1 VGTRGPKPKVSPA
14 ELHFW
19 AQEFYH
25 DLRGLAEGS
34 SRVWFDQNRFDRSLK
49 DIQLIE
55 LSADERDRLRMDI
68 DEDIQAGR
76 VGENDQEAQ
85 LRVRIEDHLFMK
97 RECLRQNAAE
107 ESQAIKN
114 VPGDPQVLK
123 SLLRAKTAQRVRQI
137 CKDAFVVRSVE
148 FRHGD
153 YRQFT
158 VANWPMARGNGSMF
172 PEYLSRHAEQF
183 IAARNDSRFPRSN
196 RPSSQPKQLWF
207 LSRALAGALF
217 KVTTRTAVNLIGSL
231 RPDEMFEESR
241 AAKRARRRTK
251 SRAAS

>member
-1 VGTRGPKPKVSPA
+1 MSPD

-25 DLRGLAEGS
+25 DFRGLAEGR
-34 SRVWFDQNRFDRSLK
+34 SRVWFDRSHFDRLLK
-49 DIQLIE
+49 DIQLVE
-55 LSADERDRLRMDI
+55 LSADERGRLRMDI
-68 DEDIQAGR
+68 DEDIRAGR
-76 VGENDQEAQ
+76 LGENEREAQ

-97 RECLRQNAAE
+97 REGLRQNAAE
-107 ESQAIKN
+107 ESRAIKK
-114 VPGDPQVLK
+114 VPGDPTVLK

-137 CKDAFVVRSVE
+137 CKNAFVVISVE
-148 FRHGD
+148 VRPRD
-153 YRQFT
+153 YRQLT
-158 VANWPMARGNGSMF
+158 VANWPIARGDGSMF

-183 IAARNDSRFPRSN
+183 IAAKNGPRFPRST

-207 LSRALAGALF
+207 LSRALAGAVF
-217 KVTTRTAVNLIGSL
+217 KVTTRTAINLIGSQ

-251 SRAAS
+251 SRTAL